1 MSREVTEILHAWREG
16 DPQAAER
23 LMPLVYDEL
32 RSIAGRYL
40 RGEKQGHAFQTTD
53 LVHEAYLRLLGQQQV
68 DWRERAHFYAIAAKT
83 MRRVL
88 LDHARGQLADKRGA
102 GRVIP
107 LRTTLDLG
115 LRIEKAPELVA
126 LSDALDHLEQIDAEK
141 ATLVELRYFGGL
153 TVAET
158 AEAMGLSTATV
169 TRLWRTARA
178 FLYHHIT
185 EAS

>member
-1 MSREVTEILHAWREG
+1 MSRQLTEVLHAWQMG
-16 DPQAAER
+16 TPGAEEE
-23 LMPLVYDEL
+23 LMPLVYEEL
-32 RSIAGRYL
+32 RSIAARYL
-40 RGEKQGHAFQTTD
+40 RGEKSGHAFQTTE
-53 LVHEAYLRLLGQQQV
+53 LVHEAYLRLLGQRKV

-83 MRRVL
+83 MRRIL

-115 LRIEKAPELVA
+115 IRIEKAPDLVA
-126 LSDALDHLEQIDAEK
+126 LDQALERLEQIDAEK
-141 ATLVELRYFGGL
+141 AKLVELRYFGGL

-158 AEAMGLSTATV
+158 ALAMGCSTATV
-169 TRLWRTARA
+169 SRLWRTARA
-178 FLYHHIT
+178 FLYHQIT

>member
-1 MSREVTEILHAWREG
+1 MSREVTEILHAWRAGAPE
-16 DPQAAER
+16 AAER

-32 RSIAGRYL
+32 RSIAARYL
-40 RGEKQGHAFQTTD
+40 RGEKHGHTFQTTD
-53 LVHEAYLRLLGQQQV
+53 LVHEAYLRLLGQQHV
-68 DWRERAHFYAIAAKT
+68 EWRERAHFYAIAAKT
-83 MRRVL
+83 MRRIL
-88 LDHARGQLADKRGA
+88 LDHARSQLADKRGA

-115 LRIEKAPELVA
+115 LDIDKAPDLVA
-126 LSDALDHLEQIDAEK
+126 LDEALSRLEQIDAEK

-158 AEAMGLSTATV
+158 AEAMGRSTATI

-178 FLYHHIT
+178 FLYHQIT